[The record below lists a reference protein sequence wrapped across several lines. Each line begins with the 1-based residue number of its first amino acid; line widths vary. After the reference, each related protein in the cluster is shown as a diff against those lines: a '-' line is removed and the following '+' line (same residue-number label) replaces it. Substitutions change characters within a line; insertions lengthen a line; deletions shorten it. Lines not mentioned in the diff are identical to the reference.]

1 MSDDDDH
8 IMINTNTNLDLGLTD
23 STYYVGDNLD
33 VDTITIKDT
42 DSWYSSVADT
52 FTFTGVS
59 PPASIK
65 IGDTTLDENAFKKLQ
80 ALLDLIENLDDE
92 HQLKQLLMGQLAL
105 NELGK

>member
-8 IMINTNTNLDLGLTD
+8 IMIDTNTNLDLGLTD
-23 STYYVGDNLD
+23 YYVGDNLD

-42 DSWYSSVADT
+42 DTWYGSIADT
-52 FTFTGVS
+52 FTLTGMS
-59 PPASIK
+59 PTTASIK